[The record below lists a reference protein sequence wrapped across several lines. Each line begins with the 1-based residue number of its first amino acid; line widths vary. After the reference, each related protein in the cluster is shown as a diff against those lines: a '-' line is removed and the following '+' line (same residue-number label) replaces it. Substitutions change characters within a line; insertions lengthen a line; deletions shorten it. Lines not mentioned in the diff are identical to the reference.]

1 MSSTKCIPVPGS
13 HREPLPGAKYVSAVK
28 DEDEIKVTLVLR
40 RQGGEPTIPHA
51 GQLGSAFRG
60 REHYGE
66 VHGANPKDIAAVE
79 SFAHAS
85 GLTVIETHG
94 ASRRV
99 VLAGT
104 AQRMQEAFEV
114 KLGIY
119 EVPRRGLKYRGRE
132 GSICV
137 PEALHPAVIAVLGLD
152 NRPIAKPHFRRHKKT
167 AAPPTSFS
175 PIQIAELYD
184 FPAGL
189 TGAGETI
196 AIIELGGGY
205 QANDLSTYFSGLGL
219 GQGPSVTAVS
229 VDGGTNQPGGS
240 ADGEVELDIEVAGAI
255 APGANIAVYFAPN
268 TDQGFVDAISQAV
281 HDTTRKPSILSI
293 SWGGPED
300 SWTEQSRNA
309 MNSALQDA
317 AALGVTVTVAAGD
330 DGSTDGESDGQ
341 QHVDFPAASPYALS
355 CGGTTLRASGNAIS
369 SETVW
374 NELASNEGATGGG
387 VSRYFPLPTY
397 QQNVNVPKQ
406 PQTGFAGRG
415 VPDVAGNADPTTG
428 YNVRVDG
435 QNTVIGGTSAVAPLW
450 AGLIALINQK
460 LGTPAGYLNPL
471 IYKIGESAFNDIT
484 QGNNGYFQ
492 AAVGWDACT
501 GLGSPNG
508 TALLSALE
516 PSSAGVSTA
525 TAARAGKK

>member
-13 HREPLPGAKYVSAVK
+13 NREPVPGAKYISAVK
-28 DEDEIKVTLVLR
+28 DEDEIRVTLVLR
-40 RQGGEPTIPHA
+40 RQGGDPAIPHA
-51 GQLGSAFRG
+51 GQLGAAIR

-79 SFAHAS
+79 SFAHAN
-85 GLTVIETHG
+85 GLTVIESHQ
-94 ASRRV
+94 ASRRL

-104 AQRMQEAFEV
+104 AQRMQEAFQV

-132 GSICV
+132 GSVCL
-137 PEALHPAVIAVLGLD
+137 PEALQPAVIAVLGLD
-152 NRPIAKPHFRRHKKT
+152 NRPIAKPHFRQHKKQVT
-167 AAPPTSFS
+167 PPISFS
-175 PIQIAELYD
+175 PLQIAELYD

-205 QANDLSTYFSGLGL
+205 QASDLSTYFSGLGL

-255 APGANIAVYFAPN
+255 APGASIAVYFTPN

-281 HDTTRKPSILSI
+281 HDTTRKPSIVSI

-309 MNSALQDA
+309 MNAALQDA

-330 DGSTDGESDGQ
+330 DGSTDGETDGQ

-355 CGGTTLRASGNAIS
+355 CGGTTLQASGNAIS

-415 VPDVAGNADPTTG
+415 VPDVAGDADPTTG

-435 QNTVIGGTSAVAPLW
+435 QDTVIGGTSAVAPLW

-492 AAVGWDACT
+492 AATGWDPCS

>member
-1 MSSTKCIPVPGS
+1 MSGTKCIPVPGS
-13 HREPLPGAKYVSAVK
+13 HREPVPGAKYVGPVK
-28 DEDEIKVTLVLR
+28 DEDEVKVTLVLR
-40 RQGGEPTIPHA
+40 RHGGNPAIPEA
-51 GQLGSAFRG
+51 GGFSSKIRS

-66 VHGANPKDIAAVE
+66 VHGASPKDIAAVE
-79 SFAHAS
+79 NFAHAN
-85 GLTVIETHG
+85 GLTVVEHH
-94 ASRRV
+94 ASSRRL
-99 VLAGT
+99 VLAGS
-104 AQRMQEAFEV
+104 AQRMQEAFQV
-114 KLGIY
+114 KLGVY
-119 EVPRRGLKYRGRE
+119 EVAHRGFNYRGRQGSVCLPE
-132 GSICV
+132 GLEPV
-137 PEALHPAVIAVLGLD
+137 VVAVLGLD
-152 NRPIAKPHFRRHKKT
+152 NRPVAKPHFRQHKAQVT
-167 AAPPTSFS
+167 PPISFS
-175 PIQIAELYD
+175 PLQIAQLYD
-184 FPAGL
+184 FPSGM

-205 QANDLSTYFSGLGL
+205 QASDLSTYFSALGL

-309 MNSALQDA
+309 MNAALQDA

-341 QHVDFPAASPYALS
+341 QHVDFPGSSPYALT
-355 CGGTTLRASGNAIS
+355 CGGTTLQASGNAIS

-387 VSRYFPLPTY
+387 VSRYFALPTY
-397 QQNVNVPKQ
+397 QQIVNVPKQ

-415 VPDVAGNADPTTG
+415 VPDVAGDADPTTG

-435 QNTVIGGTSAVAPLW
+435 QDTVIGGTSAVAPLW

-492 AAVGWDACT
+492 AATGWDPCA

-508 TALLSALE
+508 TALLTALE
-516 PSSAGVSTA
+516 PSTSGTSTA